1 VHRLQRLKS
10 GQFWKLSNSFVDN
23 SHLLS
28 IGKIIGTHGIK
39 GVIKVFSYA
48 ESTTRFTSGMPLYL
62 KDSHGNGFALKVD
75 WAKPHSKT
83 ILLSLEGIRNRGQ
96 AEELIGSE
104 LFIEKAALEALE
116 EGSYYWVDLMGLS
129 VYSLAE
135 DYLGELSSIVQ
146 TGSNDVYIV
155 KRMDGTTEI
164 EVLVPALASVVK
176 EIDLDKRVM
185 RVDLPEGL

>member
-1 VHRLQRLKS
+1 MRRLQRLKS
-10 GQFWKLSNSFVDN
+10 GQSWKLSNNFVDN

-28 IGKIIGTHGIK
+28 IGKIIGAHGIK

-48 ESTTRFTSGMPLYL
+48 ESTTRFTSGMSLHL
-62 KDSHGNGFALKVD
+62 KDSHGSGFALKVN

-96 AEELIGSE
+96 AEELIGAE

-116 EGSYYWVDLMGLS
+116 EGSYYWVDLMGLA
-129 VYSLAE
+129 VYSLEE

-146 TGSNDVYIV
+146 TGSNDVYVV

-176 EIDLDKRVM
+176 EIDLNKRLM